1 MMPKIKRQ
9 QKIRELIQKQRIA
22 TQDEL
27 SELLVRAGFGATQ
40 SSISR
45 DLVELGV
52 SKISGIYALAKN
64 AKPIQGLIS
73 MENAGANLIVAKC
86 EAGLASAVAVRI
98 DREGIREIVGTV
110 AGDDTILI
118 AVKDAKGQ
126 QAARNKIRKIFER

>member
-1 MMPKIKRQ
+1 MPKIKRQ
-9 QKIRELIQKQRIA
+9 QKIKELIQRNRIA

-27 SELLVRAGFGATQ
+27 SELLTKSGFAATQ

>member
-1 MMPKIKRQ
+1 MPKIKRQ
-9 QKIRELIQKQRIA
+9 QKIKELIQRNRIA

-27 SELLVRAGFGATQ
+27 SELLTKSGFAATQ

-98 DREGIREIVGTV
+98 DREGLREIVGTV